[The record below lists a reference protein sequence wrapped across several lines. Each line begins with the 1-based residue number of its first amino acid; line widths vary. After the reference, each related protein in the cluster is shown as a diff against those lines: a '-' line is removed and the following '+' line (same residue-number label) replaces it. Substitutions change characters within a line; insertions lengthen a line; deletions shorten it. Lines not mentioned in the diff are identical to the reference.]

1 MQNEGGIDMKIRTKL
16 MLSNIVIIG
25 IPVGFAAALMV
36 VINEKIASDYFE
48 QAAKNIFKDAP
59 FVWKDVLPYIGGS
72 VLVVLLILIAL
83 IVVMSIWI
91 SGSILKPLQRLS
103 VASGLIRDGNLD
115 FEITSRRKDEI
126 GQLTN
131 DFNKMRKYLKKS
143 VDERI
148 EYEKYRKDLIV
159 GISHDL
165 RTPLTSVKGYVEGLR
180 DGVASSDKMKNR
192 YYDAIETSVS
202 NMEALVDELTGFS
215 RLELEEYHYDFEK
228 TDLNAFYKECAENLE
243 DEYFRDDLKV
253 SCETGS
259 GELYADIDRK
269 EMMRI
274 NRNLTENTIKY
285 NDEGDPEITFRIT
298 SDGENALIAVEDSG
312 PGVEESKLGSIF
324 NIFYRGDR
332 ARTSPGKGSGIGLA
346 VVKKIVEAHGGS
358 VSAENIVS
366 AYAGRNAGTAGRTA
380 DVVNTAGRN
389 AGLRIIVKLPL
400 CMNENGND
408 RMLGND
414 AGRAVNKNEK
424 ENLEI

>member
-1 MQNEGGIDMKIRTKL
+1 M
-16 MLSNIVIIG
+16 
-25 IPVGFAAALMV
+25 
-36 VINEKIASDYFE
+36 
-48 QAAKNIFKDAP
+48 
-59 FVWKDVLPYIGGS
+59 
-72 VLVVLLILIAL
+72 
-83 IVVMSIWI
+83 
-91 SGSILKPLQRLS
+91 
-103 VASGLIRDGNLD
+103 
-115 FEITSRRKDEI
+115 
-126 GQLTN
+126 
-131 DFNKMRKYLKKS
+131 
-143 VDERI
+143 
-148 EYEKYRKDLIV
+148 
-159 GISHDL
+159 
-165 RTPLTSVKGYVEGLR
+165 EGLR
-180 DGVASSDKMKNR
+180 DGVDSSDKMKNR
-192 YYDAIETSVS
+192 YYDAIEISVS

-253 SCETGS
+253 SCETVN

-312 PGVEESKLGSIF
+312 LGVEESKLGSIF

-358 VSAENIVS
+358 VYAENIVS
-366 AYAGRNAGTAGRTA
+366 AETGRNDGTAGRTA

-408 RMLGND
+408 RMPGND